1 LPALRASTRPHAP
14 LPRDLR
20 NELGR
25 LAYPSMSAPEL
36 LSPAGDWE
44 CLRAAVANGANAVY
58 FGLPKFNARLR
69 AHNFTFEELP
79 AVMEYLHERN
89 VRGYITFNTLIFTD
103 ELTEAAAQLEA
114 IAAAGA
120 DAIIVQ
126 DLGLVRLAQHLVPQ
140 LELHASTQMT
150 ITSPEGLELMRQ
162 SGITRAVVARE
173 LSLRELDRFKAV
185 DVPIETFVHGAL
197 CVAYSGQCLTSESL
211 GQRSANR
218 GECAQ
223 ACRLPYDLMVDGQK
237 HELGDRRYLL
247 SPQDL
252 AGLDE
257 IPQLISLGV
266 RAFKIEGRL
275 KSPEYVAAVTKVY
288 RKAIDQALSLTTPAK
303 ETPGTE
309 VLASDRYALEMTFS
323 RGLYS
328 GWLHGVNHQRLVDG
342 RFGKKRG
349 AYVGEVTQVGK
360 NFIEIL
366 SRIAVRRGDGLVFV
380 NGGDTEQEEGGR
392 VYEVDGAR
400 FFFGNNEIDF
410 SRVTVGDRVWK
421 TDDPALN
428 KALRQTFARDL
439 QKSTLPVSMAVSGQ
453 CGLPLRLKVACG
465 DVTVE
470 AESSQVLQPA
480 RSAPLTE
487 AGVRELLSR
496 LGGTR
501 FHPEKIELTL
511 DAGLFMTASAVNQ
524 LRRDAIEA
532 LAVKIPESGREGPVS
547 ADPRLPTRIEWPLR
561 PQSGDRRIASAQ
573 PELVVL
579 CRTIPQLEAALSLGV
594 RSIYVDFEDIRR
606 YPEAVEIAE
615 SSAELFLATPRIQKP
630 GEQGFFRSIEN
641 ARPTG
646 VLIRN
651 LGAIAYFRGKG
662 LRLRGDFSLN
672 VANPLAAAL
681 LTEQGLDRLTV
692 SYDLTFEQ
700 ILALLAYSPSDRYE
714 LTLHQHMPMFH
725 MEHCVFAAF
734 LSNGTDYTNC
744 GRPCDRHRVEVRDRV
759 GLTHLVKADV
769 GCRNTVFNARAQ
781 TGAQYFVRLQRA
793 GLRYFRVELLDEDR
807 ENARRLISLYLGL
820 LGGSHTGEDVWHE
833 LKADSRLGVTHGTLV
848 NAGNRNPNA
857 D

>member
-1 LPALRASTRPHAP
+1 
-14 LPRDLR
+14 
-20 NELGR
+20 
-25 LAYPSMSAPEL
+25 MSAPEL

-69 AHNFTFEELP
+69 AHNFTLEELP
-79 AVMEYLHERN
+79 AVMDYLHERD

-103 ELTEAAAQLEA
+103 ELAEAAAQLEA

-126 DLGLVRLAQHLVPQ
+126 DLGLVRLAQHLVPE

-162 SGITRAVVARE
+162 TGINRAVVARE
-173 LSLRELDRFKAV
+173 LSLRELERFKAV
-185 DVPIETFVHGAL
+185 DLPIETFVHGAL

-223 ACRLPYDLMVDGQK
+223 ACRLPYDLVVDGQK
-237 HELGDRRYLL
+237 QELGDRRYLL

-252 AGLDE
+252 AGIEE
-257 IPQLISLGV
+257 IPQLIGLGV

-275 KSPEYVAAVTKVY
+275 KSPEYVAAVTRVY
-288 RKAIDQALSLTTPAK
+288 RQAIDRALTPTTPSSPA
-303 ETPGTE
+303 TG
-309 VLASDRYALEMTFS
+309 VSASDRYALEMTFS

-328 GWLHGVNHQRLVDG
+328 GWLHGVNHQQLVDG

-349 AYVGEVTQVGK
+349 AYVGEVSAVGK
-360 NFIEIL
+360 NYAEIRT
-366 SRIAVRRGDGLVFV
+366 RIPVRPGDGLVFV

-392 VYEVDGAR
+392 VYEVEGAR
-400 FFFGNNEIDF
+400 FFFGNDQIDF
-410 SRVTVGDRVWK
+410 SRLAVGDRVWK

-428 KALRQTFARDL
+428 KALRQTFSRDL
-439 QKSTLPVSMAVSGQ
+439 QKSTLPVSMIATGK
-453 CGLPLRLKVACG
+453 CGLPLRLQVACG
-465 DVTVE
+465 GVTVE
-470 AESSQVLQPA
+470 AESAQMLQRA
-480 RSAPLTE
+480 RSAPLME
-487 AGVRELLSR
+487 SAVRELLSR

-501 FHPEKIELTL
+501 FHPEKIEVAL
-511 DAGLFMTASAVNQ
+511 DGGLFMTTGAINQ
-524 LRRDAIEA
+524 LRREAIESLTA
-532 LAVKIPESGREGPVS
+532 KIPGVARETPVA
-547 ADPRLPTRIEWPLR
+547 ADLHSEMKVEWPLS
-561 PQSGDRRIASAQ
+561 PVLSVKGMVSAP
-573 PELVVL
+573 PELIVL
-579 CRTIPQLEAALSLGV
+579 CRSIPQLEAALSLGV

-606 YPEAVEIAE
+606 YPQAVEIAE
-615 SSAELFLATPRIQKP
+615 SRAELFLATPRIQKA
-630 GEQGFFRSIEN
+630 GEHGFFRLIES
-641 ARPTG
+641 ARPAG

-662 LRLRGDFSLN
+662 LCLRGDFSLN
-672 VANPLAAAL
+672 VANPLAAAFFV
-681 LTEQGLDRLTV
+681 EQGLDRLTV

-700 ILALLAYSPSDRYE
+700 ILALLAYSPGDRYE

-744 GRPCDRHRVEVRDRV
+744 GRPCDRHRVEMRDRV
-759 GLTHLVKADV
+759 GQTHLVKADV
-769 GCRNTVFNARAQ
+769 GCRNTVFNAQAQ
-781 TGAQYFVRLQRA
+781 TGAQYFARLQRA
-793 GLRYFRVELLDEDR
+793 GLRCFRVELLDEDR

-820 LGGSHTGEDVWHE
+820 LEGSRTGDDLWHE

-848 NAGNRNPNA
+848 TP
-857 D
+857 

>member
-1 LPALRASTRPHAP
+1 
-14 LPRDLR
+14 
-20 NELGR
+20 
-25 LAYPSMSAPEL
+25 MSAPEL

-69 AHNFTFEELP
+69 AHNFSLEELP
-79 AVMEYLHERN
+79 EVMEYLHERN

-114 IAAAGA
+114 ITAAGA

-223 ACRLPYDLMVDGQK
+223 ACRLPYDLVVDGQK

-257 IPQLISLGV
+257 IPQLVSLGI

-288 RKAIDQALSLTTPAK
+288 RKAIDQAVKAPGSPK
-303 ETPGTE
+303 TPGTE
-309 VLASDRYALEMTFS
+309 EAAVSDRYALEMTFS

-360 NFIEIL
+360 NFVEIL
-366 SRIAVRRGDGLVFV
+366 SRITVRPGDGLVFV

-392 VYEVDGAR
+392 VYEVDGAK

-439 QKSTLPVSMAVSGQ
+439 QKSTLPVSMIASGK
-453 CGLPLRLKVACG
+453 CGLPLRLKVVCG
-465 DVTVE
+465 DVTIE
-470 AESSQVLQPA
+470 AESSQVLQPS
-480 RSAPLTE
+480 RSAPLTNV
-487 AGVRELLSR
+487 GVRELLSR

-501 FHPEKIELTL
+501 FHAEKIEIAL
-511 DAGLFMTASAVNQ
+511 DGGLFMTASAVNQ
-524 LRRDAIEA
+524 LRREAIDALEA
-532 LAVKIPESGREGPVS
+532 KIPELSQEGPIATHS
-547 ADPRLPTRIEWPLR
+547 RAPTKIEWPLR
-561 PQSGDRRIASAQ
+561 SSGEAIITE

-579 CRTIPQLEAALSLGV
+579 CRTIPQLEAAISLGV
-594 RSIYVDFEDIRR
+594 RTIYVDFEDIRR
-606 YPEAVEIAE
+606 YPEAVEIAA
-615 SSAELFLATPRIQKP
+615 SSAQLFLATPRIQKP
-630 GEQGFFRSIEN
+630 GEQGFFRLIEN
-641 ARPTG
+641 ARPAG

-651 LGAIAYFRGKG
+651 LGAIAHFRGKG
-662 LRLRGDFSLN
+662 LCLHGDFSLN
-672 VANPLAAAL
+672 VANPLAAAFL
-681 LTEQGLDRLTV
+681 VEQGLDRLTV

-807 ENARRLISLYLGL
+807 ENARRLISLYLRL
-820 LGGSHTGEDVWHE
+820 LEGSRSGDEVWHE
-833 LKADSRLGVTHGTLV
+833 LKADSRLGVTHGTLN
-848 NAGNRNPNA
+848 NAENAVTERERVPTNRKLVK
-857 D
+857 

>member
-1 LPALRASTRPHAP
+1 
-14 LPRDLR
+14 
-20 NELGR
+20 
-25 LAYPSMSAPEL
+25 MSAPEL

-69 AHNFTFEELP
+69 AHNFTLEELP

-162 SGITRAVVARE
+162 SGIARAVVARE

-257 IPQLISLGV
+257 IPQLVSLGI

-275 KSPEYVAAVTKVY
+275 KTPEYVAAVTRVY
-288 RKAIDQALSLTTPAK
+288 RKAIDGALATKTPR
-303 ETPGTE
+303 TPSSPGIEDSVTS
-309 VLASDRYALEMTFS
+309 ASDRYALEMTFS

-349 AYVGEVTQVGK
+349 AYVGEVSLVGK

-366 SRIAVRRGDGLVFV
+366 SRIPIRRGDGLVFV

-400 FFFGNNEIDF
+400 FFFGNNEINF

-439 QKSTLPVSMAVSGQ
+439 QKSTLPVSMIASGQ
-453 CGLPLRLKVACG
+453 SGLPMRLKVVCG
-465 DVTVE
+465 DVTIE
-470 AESSQVLQPA
+470 AESSRVLQPA

-501 FHPEKIELTL
+501 FHPEKVEIAL
-511 DAGLFMTASAVNQ
+511 DGGLFMTASAVNQ
-524 LRRDAIEA
+524 LRREAIEA
-532 LAVKIPESGREGPVS
+532 LEAKILELGQEGPIATYS
-547 ADPRLPTRIEWPLR
+547 RASTKIEWPLR
-561 PQSGDRRIASAQ
+561 SAEEAAIAQ
-573 PELVVL
+573 PELMVL
-579 CRTIPQLEAALSLGV
+579 CRSMPQLDAALSLGV

-606 YPEAVEIAE
+606 YPEAVEMVA

-630 GEQGFFRSIEN
+630 GEQGFFRLIEN
-641 ARPTG
+641 ARPAG

-651 LGAIAYFRGKG
+651 LGAIAHFRGKG

-672 VANPLAAAL
+672 VANPLAAAFL
-681 LTEQGLDRLTV
+681 VEQGLDRLTV

-781 TGAQYFVRLQRA
+781 TGAQHFVRLQRA

-807 ENARRLISLYLGL
+807 ENARRLISLYLRL
-820 LGGSHTGEDVWHE
+820 LEGSRSGDEVWHE
-833 LKADSRLGVTHGTLV
+833 LKADSRLGVTHGTLNNAE
-848 NAGNRNPNA
+848 NAGNAATDRERVKTNRRLA
-857 D
+857 K

>member
-1 LPALRASTRPHAP
+1 MPV
-14 LPRDLR
+14 
-20 NELGR
+20 
-25 LAYPSMSAPEL
+25 PEL

-69 AHNFTFEELP
+69 AHNFTLEELP
-79 AVMEYLHERN
+79 AVMDYLHERN

-103 ELTEAAAQLEA
+103 ELAEAAVQLEA

-126 DLGLVRLAQHLVPQ
+126 DLGLVRLAQHLVPE

-162 SGITRAVVARE
+162 TGITRAVVARE

-223 ACRLPYDLMVDGQK
+223 ACRLPYDLVVDGQI
-237 HELGDRRYLL
+237 HELGDKRYLL

-252 AGLDE
+252 AGIEE
-257 IPQLISLGV
+257 IPQLIGLGV

-288 RKAIDQALSLTTPAK
+288 RQAIDRVTTPGAPGA
-303 ETPGTE
+303 PGT
-309 VLASDRYALEMTFS
+309 VSAADRYALEMTFS
-323 RGLYS
+323 RGLFT

-349 AYVGEVTQVGK
+349 AYVGEVTAVGRNYVEVLTRIQV
-360 NFIEIL
+360 
-366 SRIAVRRGDGLVFV
+366 RPGDGLVFV

-392 VYEVDGAR
+392 VYEVEGSR
-400 FFFGNNEIDF
+400 FWFGNDQINF

-439 QKSTLPVSMAVSGQ
+439 QKSTFPVSMMATGESGS
-453 CGLPLRLKVACG
+453 PLRLRVVCG
-465 DVTVE
+465 AVDIE
-470 AESSQVLQPA
+470 MESEQRLQPA
-480 RSAPLTE
+480 RSAPLT
-487 AGVRELLSR
+487 AASVRELLGR

-501 FHPEKIELTL
+501 FHAETIDVTL
-511 DAGLFMTASAVNQ
+511 DGALFMTAGAINQ
-524 LRRDAIEA
+524 LRREAIETLSTKVSQSA
-532 LAVKIPESGREGPVS
+532 GEKPVIPV
-547 ADPRLPTRIEWPLR
+547 LPKPAKIEWPLK
-561 PQSGDRRIASAQ
+561 PVDSTADPTSAR

-579 CRTIPQLEAALSLGV
+579 CRTLPQLEAALSLGI
-594 RSIYVDFEDIRR
+594 STIYVDFEDIRR
-606 YPEAVEIAE
+606 YPEAVEIAN
-615 SSAELFLATPRIQKP
+615 SSTGLFLATPRIQKP
-630 GEQGFFRSIEN
+630 GEQGFFRLIEN
-641 ARPTG
+641 TGPAG

-651 LGAIAYFRGKG
+651 LGAIPYFRGKG
-662 LRLRGDFSLN
+662 FRLRGDFSLN
-672 VANPLAAAL
+672 VANPLTGAFL
-681 LTEQGLDRLTV
+681 IEQGLERLTV

-700 ILALLAYSPSDRYE
+700 ILALLAYSPGDRYE

-781 TGAQYFVRLQRA
+781 TGAQYFLRLQKA
-793 GLRYFRVELLDEDR
+793 GLRYFRIELLDEDR
-807 ENARRLISLYLGL
+807 EGARRLISLYLGL
-820 LGGSHTGEDVWHE
+820 LAGSRTGEDLWHE
-833 LKADSRLGVTHGTLV
+833 LKAESRLGVTHGTLT
-848 NAGNRNPNA
+848 NAGSERERA
-857 D
+857 

>member
-1 LPALRASTRPHAP
+1 MP
-14 LPRDLR
+14 
-20 NELGR
+20 
-25 LAYPSMSAPEL
+25 APEL

-69 AHNFTFEELP
+69 AHNFTLEELP
-79 AVMEYLHERN
+79 EVMDYLHERN

-103 ELTEAAAQLEA
+103 ELAEAAVQLEA
-114 IAAAGA
+114 IAAARA

-126 DLGLVRLAQHLVPQ
+126 DLGLVRLAQYLVPE

-162 SGITRAVVARE
+162 TGISRAVVARE

-223 ACRLPYDLMVDGQK
+223 ACRLPYDLVVDGQK
-237 HELGDRRYLL
+237 HELGDKRYLL

-252 AGLDE
+252 AGLEE
-257 IPQLISLGV
+257 IPELIGLGV

-288 RKAIDQALSLTTPAK
+288 RQAIDRVVA
-303 ETPGTE
+303 PGAPGA
-309 VLASDRYALEMTFS
+309 VSAADRYALEMTFS
-323 RGLYS
+323 RGLFT
-328 GWLHGVNHQRLVDG
+328 GWLHGVNHQQLVDG

-349 AYVGEVTQVGK
+349 AYVGEVTVVGR
-360 NFIEIL
+360 NYVEVRT
-366 SRIAVRRGDGLVFV
+366 RIPVRPGDGLVFAS
-380 NGGDTEQEEGGR
+380 GGDTEQEEGGR
-392 VYEVDGAR
+392 VYEVEGSR
-400 FFFGNNEIDF
+400 FWFGNDQINF

-439 QKSTLPVSMAVSGQ
+439 QKSTFPVSMMATGESGS
-453 CGLPLRLKVACG
+453 PLRLKVVCG
-465 DVTVE
+465 AEEIEVE
-470 AESSQVLQPA
+470 SEQRLQPA
-480 RSAPLTE
+480 RSAPLT
-487 AGVRELLSR
+487 AASVRELLGR

-501 FHPEKIELTL
+501 FHPETIDVTL
-511 DAGLFMTASAVNQ
+511 DGALFMTAGAINQ
-524 LRRDAIEA
+524 LRREAIQT
-532 LAVKIPESGREGPVS
+532 LSTKVSQSVGGKPVIPDVPKP
-547 ADPRLPTRIEWPLR
+547 AKIEWPLKLVD
-561 PQSGDRRIASAQ
+561 STADSTSAL

-579 CRTIPQLEAALSLGV
+579 CRTLPQLEAALSLGIRTV
-594 RSIYVDFEDIRR
+594 YVDFEDIRR
-606 YPEAVEIAE
+606 YPEAIEIAD
-615 SSAELFLATPRIQKP
+615 SRTGLFLATPRIQKP
-630 GEQGFFRSIEN
+630 GEQGFFRLIEN
-641 ARPTG
+641 ARPAG

-662 LRLRGDFSLN
+662 FRLRGDFSLN
-672 VANPLAAAL
+672 VANPLTGAFL
-681 LTEQGLDRLTV
+681 IEQGLERLTV

-700 ILALLAYSPSDRYE
+700 ILALLAYSPGDRYE

-781 TGAQYFVRLQRA
+781 TGAQYFLRLHKA
-793 GLRYFRVELLDEDR
+793 GLQYFRIELLDEDR
-807 ENARRLISLYLGL
+807 EGARRLISLYLGL
-820 LGGSHTGEDVWHE
+820 LAGSRTGEDLWHE
-833 LKADSRLGVTHGTLV
+833 LKAESRLGVTHGTLTTLRTS
-848 NAGNRNPNA
+848 GNER
-857 D
+857 